1 MYAEEENFLEK
12 CSFVRELR
20 AVNFISFNTFCLI
33 EQLVEFGYSSEKV
46 LVSKLS
52 TSLAVEP
59 YF

>member
-1 MYAEEENFLEK
+1 MRKYGMY
-12 CSFVRELR
+12 
-20 AVNFISFNTFCLI
+20 VNFISFNTFYLM
-33 EQLVEFGYSSEKV
+33 EELVEFGYSSEKV